1 MSQHEVDFI
10 RLFNFREWDC
20 DSCIRDVVLM
30 ATQYS
35 LPEITRG
42 IEYYLAHEAFCED
55 PALGLNQGEIERYQD
70 TIRVFIPPAFRDLDA
85 AYAANAQSICH
96 YWYDGVCPKPH

>member
-1 MSQHEVDFI
+1 
-10 RLFNFREWDC
+10 
-20 DSCIRDVVLM
+20 M

-55 PALGLNQGEIERYQD
+55 PALGLNQGEIEKCQD
-70 TIRVFIPPAFRDLDA
+70 TIRVFIPPAFRALDA
-85 AYAANAQSICH
+85 AYTANAQAICH